1 MEDEGSEDEKH
12 IYEDDYYAFL
22 NVPREATTEEITN
35 AYRRMSRAYHPDK
48 HLDPVHKKEAEL
60 IFNKTKKAYEVLKDE
75 HKRAIYDSVGVKG
88 LETEGWE
95 VIQRT
100 KTPGEIREEYERLA
114 RQREERR
121 LQQRTNPKGSVT
133 VNINATDLF
142 SKYDYQ
148 YEYDLDEGFPNI
160 EVSGMSVT
168 QSIEAP
174 LTAKDT
180 ATITGHLNTH
190 NGTGSGTVTVA
201 NKRQYS
207 EKGWWEVSGGAGSG
221 PIIGLKGF
229 RTLGRRTFAS
239 VESYLQFANNGIKSG
254 LDATLAMHMD
264 KQTMGYLTWRTGSS
278 SSMSTTLIRDVE
290 SSHTSVTLLLG
301 IPHSYLSVG
310 HTFKFPKRD
319 LKLKTALKAGTFG
332 AVIEYGAEKKVSEQ
346 STISATVSVGV
357 PTGVILR
364 IRLTRATQNYLFPI
378 QLCDEPLP
386 SPVFY
391 ATIAPLLTWAVIKKF
406 VIDPIQ
412 DEQKESKKQRQKDTY
427 KTRIAEKRREA
438 EAATNLMSV
447 TFSRIRSEEES
458 RRGLVITSAIYG
470 RLASLSTSTNPFN
483 PQDGMRENMT
493 EDVIDVTIPLQC
505 LVKDSKLIVYDSTKS
520 QLPGFYDPCVGEEK
534 ALYVQYLFHSQM
546 HQTTVAD
553 NEPLRIPRQSHRVNH
568 T

>member
-1 MEDEGSEDEKH
+1 MEDEGTFDEKY

-22 NVPREATTEEITN
+22 NVPRDASPEEITN

-48 HLDPVHKKEAEL
+48 HLDPINKKEAEL
-60 IFNKTKKAYEVLKDE
+60 IFNKTKKAYEVLKDA

-95 VIQRT
+95 IIQRT

-142 SKYDYQ
+142 SNYEYQ
-148 YEYDLDEGFPNI
+148 YELDDGFPTI

-174 LTAKDT
+174 LTNKDT

-190 NGTGSGTVTVA
+190 NGTGSGTVTVS

-207 EKGWWEVSGGAGSG
+207 DKGWWEFCGGAGSG
-221 PIIGLKGF
+221 PIIGLKAF
-229 RTLGRRTFAS
+229 RTLGKRTFANFD
-239 VESYLQFANNGIKSG
+239 SYLQFSNSGIKSG

-278 SSMSTTLIRDVE
+278 SSMSTTLVRDVE
-290 SSHTSVTLLLG
+290 SSHTAVSFLLG

-310 HTFKFPKRD
+310 HTFKFPKKE
-319 LKLKTALKAGTFG
+319 LKLRTSLKAGTFG
-332 AVIEYGAEKKVSEQ
+332 AVFEYGAEKKVSEQ

-364 IRLTRATQNYLFPI
+364 IRLTRATQTYLFPI
-378 QLCDEPLP
+378 QLSDEPMP
-386 SPVFY
+386 SPIFY
-391 ATIAPLLTWAVIKKF
+391 ATVVPLLTWAVVKKF

-412 DEQKESKKQRQKDTY
+412 DEQKQSKKQRQRDTY
-427 KTRIAEKRREA
+427 RSRMAEKRREA
-438 EAATNLMSV
+438 EAATNLMAV
-447 TFSRIRSEEES
+447 AFARIRNEEES
-458 RRGLVITSAIYG
+458 RRGLIIKSAIYG
-470 RLASLSTSTNPFN
+470 RLASLSD
-483 PQDGMRENMT
+483 PQDRMPENIS
-493 EDVIDVTIPLQC
+493 DDLIDVTIPLQC
-505 LVKDSKLIVYDSTKS
+505 LVKDSKLIVYESTKS